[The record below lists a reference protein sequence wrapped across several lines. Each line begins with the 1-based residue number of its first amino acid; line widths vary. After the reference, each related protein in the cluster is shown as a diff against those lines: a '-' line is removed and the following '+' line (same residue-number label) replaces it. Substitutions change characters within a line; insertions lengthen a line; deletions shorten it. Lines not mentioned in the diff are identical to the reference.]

1 MNRVALA
8 AKVAVMGGIALL
20 CGCSSFSLLPETPEV
35 TLAELPAATLPDEGG
50 ALPQVPLTQVAENYR
65 QVLAVTQ
72 DPQTRLTISHRL
84 ADIALLD
91 GEASLASNDLQQDY
105 FTDAI
110 EAYETL
116 LRENPDNPRNDEL
129 MYQLSKA
136 YEFSGEN
143 ARSLAVLEQLASSHP
158 ESAHLLETE
167 FRKAESY
174 FSAGDYSAA
183 EVDYT
188 RVVDYGAASPY
199 YTNALYMQGWS
210 RFKQGYYSQAIG
222 PFIATLD
229 QLVPAD
235 NRVEQLPR
243 GDAELVQD
251 SLRVLAVIFSYLDG
265 APGIAA
271 ASEQYG
277 ERPYQHLFYQQLGDL
292 YLGQERY
299 RDSAETYRAYTN
311 RYPSSNVAH
320 EMQLRVIESYAAG
333 GFAELIVEEKQH
345 YVELFSISGVYW
357 EQSSE
362 GIREAIRSRLQL
374 YIEELARYNHAL
386 AQQASADKKNPALAA
401 DHYRAAGSYYQLFI
415 DSFPDDTRAPD
426 MGFLLAESR
435 FEAGDYPQAITSYE
449 WVAYSYSDHAR
460 AADAG
465 YMAILAWEQVATP
478 GSSDE
483 QQRERIDSE
492 LRFATVFTDDS
503 RAPLVLGHAATALL
517 QLQDYELAISA
528 ADSLASWQPRPSDDI
543 VLGALLVKAHSHF
556 ELAQYATA
564 EDAFQQ
570 SLAHMPADDPRRSA
584 TTDHLAA
591 TVYRRAEEA
600 VTGEDYLLA
609 ADQFARVMAV
619 APDSSI
625 AINAHFDAA
634 SNYQRA
640 GDLNEANRLLL
651 EFRAR
656 HPEHELSVSIA
667 PRLVANYE
675 EMGLWQQAASELDV
689 IAAADPGPDNQRQA
703 LYLAAQ
709 YYDKADAPELALA
722 RYRSYANSWPEPVT
736 DRLEAMNRVAGL
748 HLENGNLDKQQEWLA
763 EIIAA
768 DAAQAEPTDR
778 SRYLAAQSSSM
789 LAQSQYEAYVAIRLT
804 YPLKQSL
811 RAKKDAMQRTLTAY
825 QKTGD
830 YGIAQFSTLA
840 SYRMAQVYQQ
850 LSIDLLNS
858 QRPGDIDALALEQY
872 ELMLEEQAYPFEEKA
887 IAIHEANARR
897 SWDGV
902 YDQWVKESFVALARI
917 LPARYGKTE
926 TGPGH
931 DMEQDQG
938 WLAQAFASD
947 EAQLEAYNSYGIFL
961 REQGRF
967 ADAEQAYLSA
977 LDVSASYPDT
987 HRNIA
992 VLYDL
997 YLGEPEQALQ
1007 HYHRYQKLTDADNRE
1022 VAGWIADL
1030 ERQLMLLVQ
1039 GN

>member
-1 MNRVALA
+1 MKRVALV
-8 AKVAVMGGIALL
+8 AKMAVTGSIALL
-20 CGCSSFSLLPETPEV
+20 YGCSSFSLFPETPEV
-35 TLAELPAATLPDEGG
+35 TLAELPPATLPDEGG

-65 QVLAVTQ
+65 QVLEVTE
-72 DPQTRLTISHRL
+72 DPQTRLTIRHRL

-91 GEASLASNDLQQDY
+91 GEANLASNDLEQDY

-110 EAYETL
+110 QAYETL
-116 LRENPDNPRNDEL
+116 LQENPDNPRNDEL

-143 ARSLAVLEQLASSHP
+143 AQSLAVLEQLAASHP
-158 ESAHLLETE
+158 ESAHLLEAE

-183 EVDYT
+183 EIDYT

-210 RFKQGYYSQAIG
+210 RFKQGDYGQSIG

-229 QLVPAD
+229 QLMPAD
-235 NRVEQLPR
+235 NHLEQLPR
-243 GDAELVQD
+243 GEAELVQD
-251 SLRVLAVIFSYLDG
+251 CFRVLAVIFSYLDG
-265 APGIAA
+265 APAIAA
-271 ASEQYG
+271 ASDQYG
-277 ERPYQHLFYQQLGDL
+277 ERPYQHLIYQQLGDL
-292 YLGQERY
+292 YLSQERY
-299 RDSAETYRAYTN
+299 RDSAETYKAYTDA
-311 RYPSSNVAH
+311 YPASRVAH

-333 GFAELIVEEKQH
+333 GFADLIVEEKQH
-345 YVELFSISGVYW
+345 YVELFSVSELYW
-357 EQSSE
+357 EQSSDDT
-362 GIREAIRSRLQL
+362 REAIRPRLQL

-386 AQQASADKKNPALAA
+386 AQHAGGDGKHSELAVE
-401 DHYRAAGSYYQLFI
+401 HYRAAGNYYQLFI
-415 DSFPDDTRAPD
+415 DSFPEDSRAPD

-435 FEAGDYPQAITSYE
+435 FEAGDYPRAIASYE
-449 WVAYSYSDHAR
+449 WVAYSFSDHGR

-465 YMAILAWEQVATP
+465 YAAILAWQRVATEDSP
-478 GSSDE
+478 AE

-492 LRFATVFTDDS
+492 LRFATVFADDS
-503 RAPLVLGHAATALL
+503 RAPPVLGHAATALL
-517 QLQDYELAISA
+517 ELEDYELAISA

-556 ELAQYATA
+556 ELTQYAAA

-570 SLAHMPADDPRRSA
+570 SLANMPADDPRRGA

-591 TVYRRAEEA
+591 TVYRRGEEA
-600 VTGEDYLLA
+600 VAGEDYLLA
-609 ADQFARVMAV
+609 AEQFARVMAV

-625 AINAHFDAA
+625 SVNAHFDAA
-634 SNYQRA
+634 GNYQRA

-656 HPEHELSVSIA
+656 HPEHALSASIA
-667 PRLVANYE
+667 PTLVANYE
-675 EMGLWQQAASELDV
+675 TMELWQQAATELDV
-689 IAAADPGPDNQRQA
+689 IAAADPSPVIQRQA
-703 LYLAAQ
+703 LYLAAE
-709 YYDKADAPELALA
+709 YYDKADDSVLALA
-722 RYRSYANSWPEPVT
+722 RYRSYADTWPEPVT
-736 DRLEAMNRVAGL
+736 DRLEAMNRVAEL
-748 HLENGNLDKQQEWLA
+748 HVENGRLDEQHDWLA
-763 EIIAA
+763 RIIAA
-768 DAAQAEPTDR
+768 DAAQAEPSDR
-778 SRYLAAQSSSM
+778 SRYLAAQSSSV
-789 LAQSQYEAYVAIRLT
+789 LAQSQYEAYTTIRLA

-811 RAKKDAMQRTLTAY
+811 RAKKDAMQRTLAAY

-830 YGIAQFSTLA
+830 YGVSQFSTLA
-840 SYRMAQVYQQ
+840 SYRMAEVYQQ
-850 LSIDLLNS
+850 LSVDLIDS
-858 QRPGDIDALALEQY
+858 QRPGNIDALALEQY
-872 ELMLEEQAYPFEEKA
+872 ELILEEQAFPFEEKA

-902 YDQWVKESFVALARI
+902 YDQWVRESFVALARM

-926 TGPGH
+926 TGPGQ
-931 DMEQDQG
+931 DMDQDQG
-938 WLAQAFASD
+938 WLTQAFASD
-947 EAQLEAYNSYGIFL
+947 EAQLQAYNSYGIFL
-961 REQGRF
+961 REEGRF
-967 ADAEQAYLSA
+967 AEAEQAYLSA
-977 LDVSASYPDT
+977 LDISASYPDT

-1007 HYHRYQKLTDADNRE
+1007 HYHRYQQLTGADNRE

-1030 ERQLMLLVQ
+1030 ERQLTLLVQ